1 MPLLECINEAA
12 QSIHIPRLKLEYAH
26 NQVEGLK
33 ARWVKS
39 QIQDSGKEVE
49 SDLLFGEEDPLVLQA
64 LANDLMSLYHLMDLA
79 KKSKDNASKQLND
92 ALHHIAELKESTSKL
107 EEQVDNQHKDSIEKA
122 KADVNKING
131 VLEPLLFLRQSLQ
144 NVSKEIEVLDGGQ
157 EYGPEVRVVELS
169 ENVLEYTLKKIQMI
183 QKKKEDVNKR
193 NSLPNED
200 EIYILS
206 EKLNVMYQDELALL
220 QRALPKENIEL
231 VSQFGGNQLKRDT
244 HVSIGN
250 ESAKDDTNVIAE
262 MRFIERKESIE
273 APFAFPKKIN
283 WWSNKS
289 STNHN
294 NEHENIA
301 SNQD

>member
-107 EEQVDNQHKDSIEKA
+107 EEQVDNQHKDSIEKGKNYTHLLYIA
-122 KADVNKING
+122 GERIN
-131 VLEPLLFLRQSLQ
+131 FT
-144 NVSKEIEVLDGGQ
+144 I
-157 EYGPEVRVVELS
+157 
-169 ENVLEYTLKKIQMI
+169 I
-183 QKKKEDVNKR
+183 
-193 NSLPNED
+193 
-200 EIYILS
+200 
-206 EKLNVMYQDELALL
+206 
-220 QRALPKENIEL
+220 
-231 VSQFGGNQLKRDT
+231 
-244 HVSIGN
+244 
-250 ESAKDDTNVIAE
+250 
-262 MRFIERKESIE
+262 
-273 APFAFPKKIN
+273 
-283 WWSNKS
+283 
-289 STNHN
+289 
-294 NEHENIA
+294 
-301 SNQD
+301 

>member
-1 MPLLECINEAA
+1 MALKGGGAERARYDPLEPTKHCFLVLTITMLPSSAPHPQHIPLRNVPIHASYSFAAASLAECLSWVECINEAA

-79 KKSKDNASKQLND
+79 KK
-92 ALHHIAELKESTSKL
+92 
-107 EEQVDNQHKDSIEKA
+107 
-122 KADVNKING
+122 
-131 VLEPLLFLRQSLQ
+131 
-144 NVSKEIEVLDGGQ
+144 IEVLDGGQ
-157 EYGPEVRVVELS
+157 EYGPEVRV
-169 ENVLEYTLKKIQMI
+169 
-183 QKKKEDVNKR
+183 EDVNKR

>member
-1 MPLLECINEAA
+1 MKHVH
-12 QSIHIPRLKLEYAH
+12 Q
-26 NQVEGLK
+26 
-33 ARWVKS
+33 
-39 QIQDSGKEVE
+39 
-49 SDLLFGEEDPLVLQA
+49 
-64 LANDLMSLYHLMDLA
+64 
-79 KKSKDNASKQLND
+79 
-92 ALHHIAELKESTSKL
+92 
-107 EEQVDNQHKDSIEKA
+107 
-122 KADVNKING
+122 
-131 VLEPLLFLRQSLQ
+131 
-144 NVSKEIEVLDGGQ
+144 IEVLDGGQ